1 MLPPNRRWRNG
12 YGGGRWRRSGTM
24 GWVVSEQSG
33 EVEWPLVSRSDD
45 AGEDLLGVG
54 AAARRQVRED
64 RGAGASR
71 GRQPTEGPVEQQG
84 DDFAP
89 STRPRRRAVSSL
101 STWLPTRR
109 GRQQVA
115 STVSHSSAVRPR
127 AWPRP
132 ADALERLLGQCAVRR
147 QLARAARGQCRWVA
161 EARRPR

>member
-84 DDFAP
+84 DDFVP
-89 STRPRRRAVSSL
+89 STRPRR
-101 STWLPTRR
+101 
-109 GRQQVA
+109 
-115 STVSHSSAVRPR
+115 SAVFGRSRPR
-127 AWPRP
+127 AVRHGRRKVARTVAHRRRSARHVCPLIRPTNSHTPR
-132 ADALERLLGQCAVRR
+132 RNAVRQTWWMTSTPMR
-147 QLARAARGQCRWVA
+147 CLICVIRIG
-161 EARRPR
+161 